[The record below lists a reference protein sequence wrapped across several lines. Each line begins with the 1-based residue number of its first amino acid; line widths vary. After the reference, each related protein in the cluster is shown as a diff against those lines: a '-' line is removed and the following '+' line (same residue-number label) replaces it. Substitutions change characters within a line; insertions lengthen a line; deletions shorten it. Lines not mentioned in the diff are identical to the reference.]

1 MLLRSVFTPYDSI
14 DLVDRLRRCPPNLL
28 IGWSRGLLPHPPPV
42 YAVFQLLLHIL
53 CLVSPLVLLTL
64 GKRSPYNWSSYVQ
77 HTPTHQEG
85 TTVSTRTPHIMN
97 VMYLNED
104 SGHVLVANR
113 KFDDSVPALEVREVV
128 SDLQK
133 VIDKSIRII
142 THSSYKK
149 GESPFSNRLNEENFI
164 STLEKSLN
172 GFKVVSGESFSK
184 ESSIRSVLAL
194 LESEAAYMPAVLNII
209 IAPRG
214 SGLVAKV
221 ADKKVVTDKVSY
233 GSACEIENAFRSVL
247 NEIPSRDWLFDQ
259 AAVVGV
265 RENETYVVDI
275 EEGTTDE
282 VIEVLEKFYDLDYK
296 DNLLTYFGGD
306 WDYQIMPFDSL
317 ETDDAAE
324 VLDTISRPES
334 TFIVD
339 LSGSKGY
346 PVVGVPQ
353 MVGSDDPVW
362 FDIMDRAS
370 IVSAIAKVK
379 EMGD

>member
-1 MLLRSVFTPYDSI
+1 
-14 DLVDRLRRCPPNLL
+14 
-28 IGWSRGLLPHPPPV
+28 
-42 YAVFQLLLHIL
+42 
-53 CLVSPLVLLTL
+53 
-64 GKRSPYNWSSYVQ
+64 
-77 HTPTHQEG
+77 
-85 TTVSTRTPHIMN
+85 MN
-97 VMYLNED
+97 VMYLNEN
-104 SGHVLVANR
+104 SGQVFIANR
-113 KFDDSVPALEVREVV
+113 KFDDSTPALAVREVV

-133 VIDKSIRII
+133 VIVKSIQII
-142 THSSYKK
+142 SYSSYKK

-164 STLEKSLN
+164 STLKKSLK
-172 GFKVVSGESFSK
+172 GFEVMSDGSFSK
-184 ESSIRSVLAL
+184 ESSTKSVLAL
-194 LESEAAYMPAVLNII
+194 LESEASYMPTVLNII

-214 SGLVAKV
+214 NDLVAKV
-221 ADKKVVTDKVSY
+221 VDKKVVMDAVSY

-306 WDYQIMPFDSL
+306 WDSQIMPFDSL

-353 MVGSDDPVW
+353 MAGGDDPVW
-362 FDIMDRAS
+362 FDIKDRAS
-370 IVSAIAKVK
+370 ITSAITKVK

>member
-1 MLLRSVFTPYDSI
+1 MTDGVCTI
-14 DLVDRLRRCPPNLL
+14 KV
-28 IGWSRGLLPHPPPV
+28 
-42 YAVFQLLLHIL
+42 
-53 CLVSPLVLLTL
+53 VL
-64 GKRSPYNWSSYVQ
+64 SD
-77 HTPTHQEG
+77 TPTHQKG
-85 TTVSTRTPHIMN
+85 TAVNTRTPHNIN
-97 VMYLNED
+97 VIYLNEG
-104 SGHVLVANR
+104 SGEVLVASR
-113 KFDDSVPALEVREVV
+113 KFDDSAPALKVREVI
-128 SDLQK
+128 SDLGNL
-133 VIDKSIRII
+133 ITKSIWTIS
-142 THSSYKK
+142 HSSYKK
-149 GESPFSNRLNEENFI
+149 GGSPFSNRLNEENFI

-172 GFKVVSGESFSK
+172 GFEVVSGESFSK
-184 ESSIRSVLAL
+184 EAGTRSVLAL
-194 LESEAAYMPAVLNII
+194 LKSDASYMPAVLNII
-209 IAPRG
+209 IAPKEN
-214 SGLVAKV
+214 GLIVKV
-221 ADKKVVTDKVSY
+221 GDNKVITNEFLYTSPIDD
-233 GSACEIENAFRSVL
+233 AFKAVVD
-247 NEIPSRDWLFDQ
+247 EIPSRDWLFDQ
-259 AAVVGV
+259 VAVVGV

>member
-1 MLLRSVFTPYDSI
+1 
-14 DLVDRLRRCPPNLL
+14 
-28 IGWSRGLLPHPPPV
+28 
-42 YAVFQLLLHIL
+42 
-53 CLVSPLVLLTL
+53 
-64 GKRSPYNWSSYVQ
+64 
-77 HTPTHQEG
+77 
-85 TTVSTRTPHIMN
+85 MN
-97 VMYLNED
+97 VMYLNEN
-104 SGHVLVANR
+104 SGQVFIANR
-113 KFDDSVPALEVREVV
+113 KFDDSTPALAVREVV

-133 VIDKSIRII
+133 VIVKSIQII
-142 THSSYKK
+142 SYSSYKK
-149 GESPFSNRLNEENFI
+149 GESPFSNRLNEENFL
-164 STLEKSLN
+164 STLKKSLK
-172 GFKVVSGESFSK
+172 GFEVMSDGSFSK
-184 ESSIRSVLAL
+184 ESSTKSVLAL
-194 LESEAAYMPAVLNII
+194 LESEASYMPTVLNII

-214 SGLVAKV
+214 NGLVAKV
-221 ADKKVVTDKVSY
+221 ADKKVVMDAVSY
-233 GSACEIENAFRSVL
+233 ASTCEIENVFRAVL

-275 EEGTTDE
+275 EEGTADE

-306 WDYQIMPFDSL
+306 WDSQIMPFDSL

-353 MVGSDDPVW
+353 MVGGDDPVW

>member
-1 MLLRSVFTPYDSI
+1 
-14 DLVDRLRRCPPNLL
+14 
-28 IGWSRGLLPHPPPV
+28 
-42 YAVFQLLLHIL
+42 
-53 CLVSPLVLLTL
+53 
-64 GKRSPYNWSSYVQ
+64 
-77 HTPTHQEG
+77 
-85 TTVSTRTPHIMN
+85 MN
-97 VMYLNED
+97 VMYLNEN
-104 SGHVLVANR
+104 SGQVFIANR
-113 KFDDSVPALEVREVV
+113 KFDDSTPALAVREVV

-133 VIDKSIRII
+133 VIVKSIQII
-142 THSSYKK
+142 SYSSYKK

-164 STLEKSLN
+164 STLKKSLK
-172 GFKVVSGESFSK
+172 GFEVMSDGSFSK
-184 ESSIRSVLAL
+184 ESSTKSVLAL
-194 LESEAAYMPAVLNII
+194 LESEASYMPTVLNII

-214 SGLVAKV
+214 NDLVAKV
-221 ADKKVVTDKVSY
+221 ADKKVVMDAVSY
-233 GSACEIENAFRSVL
+233 ASTCEIENVFRAVL

-275 EEGTTDE
+275 EEGTADE

-306 WDYQIMPFDSL
+306 WDSQIMPFDSL

-353 MVGSDDPVW
+353 MVGGDDPVW

>member
-1 MLLRSVFTPYDSI
+1 
-14 DLVDRLRRCPPNLL
+14 
-28 IGWSRGLLPHPPPV
+28 
-42 YAVFQLLLHIL
+42 
-53 CLVSPLVLLTL
+53 
-64 GKRSPYNWSSYVQ
+64 
-77 HTPTHQEG
+77 
-85 TTVSTRTPHIMN
+85 MN
-97 VMYLNED
+97 VMYLNEN
-104 SGHVLVANR
+104 SGQVFIANR
-113 KFDDSVPALEVREVV
+113 KFDDSTPALKVREVI
-128 SDLQK
+128 SDLGK
-133 VIDKSIRII
+133 MITKSIWTIS
-142 THSSYKK
+142 HSSYKK
-149 GESPFSNRLNEENFI
+149 GGSPFSNRLNEENFI
-164 STLEKSLN
+164 STLKKSLK
-172 GFKVVSGESFSK
+172 GFEVMSDGSFSK
-184 ESSIRSVLAL
+184 ESSTKSVLAF
-194 LESEAAYMPAVLNII
+194 LESEASYMPTVLNII

-214 SGLVAKV
+214 NGLVAKV
-221 ADKKVVTDKVSY
+221 ADKKVVMDAVSY
-233 GSACEIENAFRSVL
+233 ASTCEIENVFRAVL

-275 EEGTTDE
+275 EEGTADE

-306 WDYQIMPFDSL
+306 WDSQIMPFDSL

-334 TFIVD
+334 AFIVD

-353 MVGSDDPVW
+353 MVGGDDPVW

>member
-1 MLLRSVFTPYDSI
+1 
-14 DLVDRLRRCPPNLL
+14 
-28 IGWSRGLLPHPPPV
+28 
-42 YAVFQLLLHIL
+42 
-53 CLVSPLVLLTL
+53 
-64 GKRSPYNWSSYVQ
+64 
-77 HTPTHQEG
+77 
-85 TTVSTRTPHIMN
+85 MN

-104 SGHVLVANR
+104 SGQVFVANR
-113 KFDDSVPALEVREVV
+113 KFGGSVPALEVWEVI
-128 SDLQK
+128 SDLKK
-133 VIDKSIRII
+133 VIDNSVCAISY
-142 THSSYKK
+142 SSYKK

-164 STLEKSLN
+164 STLEKSLK
-172 GFKVVSGESFSK
+172 GFEVMSDGSFSK

-194 LESEAAYMPAVLNII
+194 LESEASYMPTVLNII

-214 SGLVAKV
+214 NGLVAKV
-221 ADKKVVTDKVSY
+221 ADKKVVMDAVSY
-233 GSACEIENAFRSVL
+233 ASTCEIENVFRAVL

-275 EEGTTDE
+275 EEGTADE

-306 WDYQIMPFDSL
+306 WDSQIMPFDSL

-353 MVGSDDPVW
+353 MVGGDDPVW

>member
-1 MLLRSVFTPYDSI
+1 
-14 DLVDRLRRCPPNLL
+14 
-28 IGWSRGLLPHPPPV
+28 
-42 YAVFQLLLHIL
+42 
-53 CLVSPLVLLTL
+53 
-64 GKRSPYNWSSYVQ
+64 
-77 HTPTHQEG
+77 
-85 TTVSTRTPHIMN
+85 MN
-97 VMYLNED
+97 VMYLNEN
-104 SGHVLVANR
+104 SGQVFIANR
-113 KFDDSVPALEVREVV
+113 KFDNSVPALAVREVV

-133 VIDKSIRII
+133 VVVKSIRTISD
-142 THSSYKK
+142 SSYKK

-164 STLEKSLN
+164 STLKKSLK
-172 GFKVVSGESFSK
+172 GFEVMSDGSFSK
-184 ESSIRSVLAL
+184 ESSTKSVLAL
-194 LESEAAYMPAVLNII
+194 LESEASYMPTVLNII

-214 SGLVAKV
+214 NGLVAKV
-221 ADKKVVTDKVSY
+221 VDKKVVMDAVSY
-233 GSACEIENAFRSVL
+233 GSACEIENVFRSVL

-275 EEGTTDE
+275 EEGTADE

-306 WDYQIMPFDSL
+306 WDSQIMPFDSL

-353 MVGSDDPVW
+353 MVGGDDPVW

>member
-1 MLLRSVFTPYDSI
+1 M
-14 DLVDRLRRCPPNLL
+14 
-28 IGWSRGLLPHPPPV
+28 
-42 YAVFQLLLHIL
+42 
-53 CLVSPLVLLTL
+53 
-64 GKRSPYNWSSYVQ
+64 
-77 HTPTHQEG
+77 
-85 TTVSTRTPHIMN
+85 STRTPRIMN
-97 VMYLNED
+97 VMYLNEN
-104 SGHVLVANR
+104 SGQVFIANR
-113 KFDDSVPALEVREVV
+113 KFDDSTPALAVREVV

-133 VIDKSIRII
+133 VIVKSIQII
-142 THSSYKK
+142 SYSSYKK

-164 STLEKSLN
+164 STLKKSLK
-172 GFKVVSGESFSK
+172 GFEVMSDGSFSK
-184 ESSIRSVLAL
+184 ESSTKSVLAL
-194 LESEAAYMPAVLNII
+194 LESEASYMPTVLNII
-209 IAPRG
+209 IAPR
-214 SGLVAKV
+214 SNGLVAKV
-221 ADKKVVTDKVSY
+221 ADKKVVMDAVSY
-233 GSACEIENAFRSVL
+233 ASTCEIENVFRAVL

-275 EEGTTDE
+275 EEGTADE

-306 WDYQIMPFDSL
+306 WDSQIMPFDSL

-353 MVGSDDPVW
+353 MVGGDDHVW

-370 IVSAIAKVK
+370 IVSAHRQGQ
-379 EMGD
+379 GDGRLRTA

>member
-1 MLLRSVFTPYDSI
+1 
-14 DLVDRLRRCPPNLL
+14 
-28 IGWSRGLLPHPPPV
+28 
-42 YAVFQLLLHIL
+42 
-53 CLVSPLVLLTL
+53 
-64 GKRSPYNWSSYVQ
+64 
-77 HTPTHQEG
+77 
-85 TTVSTRTPHIMN
+85 MN
-97 VMYLNED
+97 IIYLNES
-104 SGHVLVANR
+104 SGEVLVANR
-113 KFDDSVPALEVREVV
+113 KFDDSTPALAVREVV

-133 VIDKSIRII
+133 VIVKSIQII
-142 THSSYKK
+142 SYSSYKK

-164 STLEKSLN
+164 STLKKSLK
-172 GFKVVSGESFSK
+172 GFEVMSDGSFSK
-184 ESSIRSVLAL
+184 ESSTKSVLAL
-194 LESEAAYMPAVLNII
+194 LESEASYMPTVLNII
-209 IAPRG
+209 IDPRG
-214 SGLVAKV
+214 NGLVAKV
-221 ADKKVVTDKVSY
+221 ADKKVVMDAVSY
-233 GSACEIENAFRSVL
+233 ASTCEIENVFRAVL
-247 NEIPSRDWLFDQ
+247 NEIPSCDWLFDQ

-275 EEGTTDE
+275 EEGTADE

-306 WDYQIMPFDSL
+306 WDSQIMPFDSL

-353 MVGSDDPVW
+353 MVGGDDPVW

>member
-1 MLLRSVFTPYDSI
+1 MPT
-14 DLVDRLRRCPPNLL
+14 NQK
-28 IGWSRGLLPHPPPV
+28 GT
-42 YAVFQLLLHIL
+42 AVN
-53 CLVSPLVLLTL
+53 
-64 GKRSPYNWSSYVQ
+64 K
-77 HTPTHQEG
+77 
-85 TTVSTRTPHIMN
+85 RTPHDVN

-113 KFDDSVPALEVREVV
+113 KFEGSVPALEVREVV

-133 VIDKSIRII
+133 VIDKSICII

-149 GESPFSNRLNEENFI
+149 GESPFSNGLNEENFI
-164 STLEKSLN
+164 STLEKSLK

-209 IAPRG
+209 IAPQG
-214 SGLVAKV
+214 NGLVAKV

-233 GSACEIENAFRSVL
+233 GSACEIENAFRAAL
-247 NEIPSRDWLFDQ
+247 NKIPSRDWLFDQ
-259 AAVVGV
+259 TAVVGV
-265 RENETYVVDI
+265 RDDETYVVDI
-275 EEGTTDE
+275 EEGTVDD
-282 VIEVLEKFYDLDYK
+282 VIEVLEKFYNLDYK

-306 WDYQIMPFDSL
+306 WDDQIMPFDSL

-334 TFIVD
+334 TLVVD

-362 FDIMDRAS
+362 FDIKDRAS
-370 IVSAIAKVK
+370 IASAIVKVK
-379 EMGD
+379 EMSD

>member
-1 MLLRSVFTPYDSI
+1 MST
-14 DLVDRLRRCPPNLL
+14 NQK
-28 IGWSRGLLPHPPPV
+28 GT
-42 YAVFQLLLHIL
+42 AV
-53 CLVSPLVLLTL
+53 S
-64 GKRSPYNWSSYVQ
+64 K
-77 HTPTHQEG
+77 
-85 TTVSTRTPHIMN
+85 RTPHDVN

-113 KFDDSVPALEVREVV
+113 KFEDSVPALEVREVV

-149 GESPFSNRLNEENFI
+149 GESPFSNGLNEENFI
-164 STLEKSLN
+164 STLEKSLK

-184 ESSIRSVLAL
+184 ESSTKSVLAL
-194 LESEAAYMPAVLNII
+194 LESEASYMPTVLNII
-209 IAPRG
+209 IAPQG
-214 SGLVAKV
+214 NGLVAKV
-221 ADKKVVTDKVSY
+221 ADKKVVMDAVSY
-233 GSACEIENAFRSVL
+233 ASACEIENAFSAVI

-306 WDYQIMPFDSL
+306 WDSQIMPFDSL

-362 FDIMDRAS
+362 FDIKDRAS
-370 IVSAIAKVK
+370 IANAIAKVK